1 MSTAGYL
8 AINPNACNIPPARD
22 DAGIVQYM
30 QDVKQILSE
39 LNHNL
44 SLAIDA
50 VNACTTSLATI
61 DTTLQNHDTSIT
73 QQDTSIVNL
82 LSQIQTVAAA
92 VGTNP
97 PSSSSTTGQ
106 KVKLAMPTKFDSTDK
121 NKAVSFRVSVM
132 HYLRVGFP
140 GTSVEEAITFII
152 SCLDGKAYDC
162 LDPYRE
168 QDFVH
173 GQPVAWLHDID
184 AFWEQ
189 FNLRWNVQNKTE
201 DY

>member
-1 MSTAGYL
+1 MSTTSYL
-8 AINPNACNIPPARD
+8 AINPSALNIPPARD

-30 QDVKQILSE
+30 QDIKQILSE

-50 VNACTTSLATI
+50 VNAHTTSLATI

-106 KVKLAMPTKFDSTDK
+106 KVKLAMCRKLHQDPRINSDFPRFFPIRICTGFRSRDPG
-121 NKAVSFRVSVM
+121 AYPCRLAALVSAKTPEFPLSISYPSESVIVQTLLSC
-132 HYLRVGFP
+132 HSIVFTTFLLYC
-140 GTSVEEAITFII
+140 TSMV
-152 SCLDGKAYDC
+152 
-162 LDPYRE
+162 
-168 QDFVH
+168 
-173 GQPVAWLHDID
+173 
-184 AFWEQ
+184 
-189 FNLRWNVQNKTE
+189 
-201 DY
+201 